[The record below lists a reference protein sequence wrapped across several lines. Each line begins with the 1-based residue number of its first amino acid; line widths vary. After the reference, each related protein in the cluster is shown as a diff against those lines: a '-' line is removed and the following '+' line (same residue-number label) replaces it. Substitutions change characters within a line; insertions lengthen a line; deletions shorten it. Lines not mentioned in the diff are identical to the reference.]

1 MLWPKT
7 SVTKIRYG
15 SRKCGTRTIAVKLG
29 NLLSASRRRRR
40 VQLAPLW
47 PHSSKPLLLVP
58 FSAMESVLTK
68 EWNGD
73 LSSNR
78 ETERTNDD
86 TITNCSH
93 GKMSGGLRK
102 SSGGTSKYYS
112 RSAARLGWA
121 GDSRRMR

>member
-15 SRKCGTRTIAVKLG
+15 SRKCGTRKIAVKLG

-68 EWNGD
+68 EWNAD
-73 LSSNR
+73 LSSISGSQ
-78 ETERTNDD
+78 TG
-86 TITNCSH
+86 SH
-93 GKMSGGLRK
+93 PHCGTAFHAAIDSECRAQKYAAKRK
-102 SSGGTSKYYS
+102 SI
-112 RSAARLGWA
+112 AAQHTP
-121 GDSRRMR
+121 